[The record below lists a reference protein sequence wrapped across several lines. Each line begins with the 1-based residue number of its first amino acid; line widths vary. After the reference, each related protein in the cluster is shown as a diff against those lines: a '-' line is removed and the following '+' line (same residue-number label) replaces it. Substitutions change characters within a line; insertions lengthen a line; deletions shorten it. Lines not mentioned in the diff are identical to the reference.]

1 MGRIKVLSVFGT
13 RPDTIKLAPVVAE
26 LSRHPEKIC
35 SVTVG
40 TAQHRDMMDQVLAV
54 FGISPDYDLGVMQD
68 DQSLFDI
75 AERGL
80 RGLEEVL
87 LREKPDITLVHGDT
101 STAFAGALA
110 SFYCRTEVGHVEAG
124 LRTGHKFDPFPEEM
138 NRRLVGCLADV
149 HFAPTTDHL
158 ENLLRENFPRES
170 IYVTGNTVVDAV
182 MQVARS
188 RTGYSD
194 PELKSL
200 DLEGRRM
207 ILATAHR
214 RENIGE
220 PIHNICRAIRDVLA
234 DYPDT
239 VVVMP
244 VHLNPRVRETVIREL
259 GGVERC
265 HLVDPVSYPDM
276 VGLMEACYMV
286 MTDSGGLQEE
296 APALGKP
303 VLVLRR
309 TTERPEGVR
318 AGTLR
323 LVGVDRER
331 IREEAGILLEDDEQ
345 YRIMAS
351 APNPY
356 GDGNAARRTVMG
368 ILHHYGLIDERPSD
382 FTPR

>member
-1 MGRIKVLSVFGT
+1 
-13 RPDTIKLAPVVAE
+13 
-26 LSRHPEKIC
+26 
-35 SVTVG
+35 
-40 TAQHRDMMDQVLAV
+40 
-54 FGISPDYDLGVMQD
+54 
-68 DQSLFDI
+68 
-75 AERGL
+75 L
-80 RGLEEVL
+80 RGLEAVL

-220 PIHNICRAIRDVLA
+220 PMHNICRAIRDVLA